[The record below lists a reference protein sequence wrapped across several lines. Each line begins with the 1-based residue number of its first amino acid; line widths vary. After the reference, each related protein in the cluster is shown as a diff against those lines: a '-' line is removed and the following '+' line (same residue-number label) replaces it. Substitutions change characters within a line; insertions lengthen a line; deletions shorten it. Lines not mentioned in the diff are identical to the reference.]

1 MTMTRISRQNSNNKV
16 SPKAMAIVAVGI
28 LLATLLYLSDGAK
41 AKKQQSENIELGKK
55 MIMHATSEVTIK
67 KSGQIIPY
75 YHCSAKGTNIQHL
88 VLLHGAKF
96 TKEAWKTSGIL
107 KSFCLI
113 PNLSVSAMDLP
124 VSSNRED
131 LEDLLTVMQ
140 ESKLIELPVA
150 LVTPSASGSAITD
163 WMRRGDVSNLPN
175 YIFRWIPVAAN
186 SVSAAKD
193 EQVSSLKEVSGFS
206 IFAIY
211 GDRDGP
217 GKLTTERLQKLAGA
231 KTLELEKSGHPC
243 YLDSPDAFVAA
254 VLEDLGLSAT

>member
-1 MTMTRISRQNSNNKV
+1 V
-16 SPKAMAIVAVGI
+16 
-28 LLATLLYLSDGAK
+28 TL
-41 AKKQQSENIELGKK
+41 
-55 MIMHATSEVTIK
+55 K

-75 YHCSAKGTNIQHL
+75 YYCSAKGTNKQHL
-88 VLLHGAKF
+88 VLLHGSKF
-96 TKEAWKTSGIL
+96 TKEDWKTSGIFD
-107 KSFCLI
+107 SFCLI

-163 WMRRGDVSNLPN
+163 WMRQGDVSKLPN
-175 YIFRWIPVAAN
+175 FIFRWIPVAAN

-193 EQVSSLKEVSGFS
+193 EQVSSLKEASGFS

-211 GDRDGP
+211 GNRDGP
-217 GKLTTERLQKLAGA
+217 GKVTTERLQKLSGA
-231 KTLELEKSGHPC
+231 KILELEGKHPC